1 MITFLAERHTMQ
13 NRYFVLLSFL
23 ALSLFFV
30 PLFSCSTTR
39 SVVQKITSHR
49 PGLKKRVMVAP
60 LIDQAGI
67 GPGRTAR
74 IDADFIELLRKSPYL
89 LLFQTD
95 KEIYRA
101 AGIKTSEFGIATPPE
116 LIKKAR
122 DSGMNALIVTVLNP
136 LEATSRKT
144 GIWPFR
150 DTSRIVEISMLVNV
164 VDTTS
169 GCLYSTS
176 LESEEMAFLTDEL
189 PGRDENEVIDQIV
202 EEKMPRILKHQSSAV
217 IKNIVEQPWT
227 GKILTVD
234 NGTIKINAGKDV
246 GARPDQI
253 FSVFASGETIVC
265 QAGRS
270 FDLLGKKIGEI
281 KTTSVME
288 KDSFAVPVTKGSFMA
303 GQVVRATH

>member
-1 MITFLAERHTMQ
+1 MQ
-13 NRYFVLLSFL
+13 KRYCFLLSFL
-23 ALSLFFV
+23 VLSLSFV

-39 SVVQKITSHR
+39 SVVKKITPNR
-49 PGLKKRVMVAP
+49 PSLKKRVMVAP

-67 GPGRTAR
+67 GPERTAR
-74 IDADFIELLRKSPYL
+74 IDADFVGLLRISPHL
-89 LLFQTD
+89 LIFRTEKD
-95 KEIYRA
+95 IYRA
-101 AGIKTSEFGIATPPE
+101 AGIKTSEFGIIASPE
-116 LIKKAR
+116 LIKRAR
-122 DSGMNALIVTVLNP
+122 DSGMNTLIVMVLNP

-150 DTSRIVEISMLVNV
+150 DTSRIIEISMLVNV

-176 LESEEMAFLTDEL
+176 LESEEMAFLIDEL
-189 PGRDENEVIDQIV
+189 PGRDKNEIIDQII
-202 EEKMPRILKHQSSAV
+202 EEKMPRILKHQSSAA

-246 GARPDQI
+246 GVRQGQV
-253 FSVFASGETIVC
+253 FTVFAVGEKIVC
-265 QAGRS
+265 QEGRS
-270 FDLLGKKIGEI
+270 FYLLGKKIGKI

-288 KDSFAVPVTKGSFMA
+288 KTSLAVPVAEGAFMA
-303 GQVVRATH
+303 GQVIGATH

>member
-1 MITFLAERHTMQ
+1 MQ
-13 NRYFVLLSFL
+13 KLYCFLLSFL
-23 ALSLFFV
+23 VLSLSFF

-39 SVVQKITSHR
+39 SIVKKITPNS
-49 PGLKKRVMVAP
+49 PSLKKRVMVAP

-67 GPGRTAR
+67 GPERTAR
-74 IDADFIELLRKSPYL
+74 IDADFVELLRISPHL
-89 LLFQTD
+89 LIFRTD
-95 KEIYRA
+95 KDIYRA
-101 AGIKTSEFGIATPPE
+101 AGIKTSEFGIVTPPE
-116 LIKKAR
+116 LIKRAR
-122 DSGMNALIVTVLNP
+122 DSGMNALIVMVLNP
-136 LEATSRKT
+136 LEVTSRKT

-150 DTSRIVEISMLVNV
+150 DTSRIIEISMLVNV

-176 LESEEMAFLTDEL
+176 LESEKMAFLIDEL
-189 PGRDENEVIDQIV
+189 PGRDENEVIDQIL

-246 GARPDQI
+246 GVRPDQV
-253 FSVFASGETIVC
+253 FSVFAFGETVVC

-270 FDLLGKKIGEI
+270 FDPLGKKIGEI

-288 KDSFAVPVTKGSFMA
+288 KNSLAVPVAEGAFMA
-303 GQVVRATH
+303 GQIIRATH